1 MRIIISKFILVAVL
15 AISIFSCREE
25 EFYKYDRPEW
35 LSGKL
40 YSQVEATEGLDSF
53 AVCLKKSGVDTIIN
67 VSGSFTVFA
76 PVNEAFREFFRESPQ
91 YNKISDIPAG
101 ELEKIV
107 RYHIIQNSWTIPQL
121 SALDVYGWIDPDD
134 PNNNKPR
141 GYKRQTLLQETNRKY
156 PVTIKRGVY
165 SITDSLS
172 SNLTRTVFTPSRKY
186 VPLFF
191 DRFLGVA
198 GLSGSDYDFYFQP
211 GYSVGKMHYAGAR
224 IVSPEIYAENGIAYK
239 IDKVI
244 LPLGNAEKILSRE
257 YPGHSYSD
265 FLKMVYRYG
274 QISPN
279 MQETQK
285 LPGFRQGLAVDTL
298 YNLTFPELTFN
309 IHSELTNPPNTPATF
324 SIRYHNGLVAPTNQA
339 LEELFNKVIT
349 GPGRWPN
356 LNAVP
361 DDIYKIIVKSHMSAS
376 PVYQK
381 DFTRGF
387 INGEND
393 LVFIDPSTVVQAEY
407 ASNATFSGV
416 NKPVVPRAFSSVTG
430 PVYLN
435 PGYSIFRTALER
447 TKVIAT
453 LKRKNEN
460 YQFFIIPDNT
470 LGIDSSLFLIPD
482 LRNPDNFQFVTWD
495 KSSERYIY
503 RTTDELV
510 TQLFNQVGITQP
522 TGSGRKEFIP
532 NLAGNYIVFDWEND
546 DVSGGASSTYG
557 FMGDSVITLA
567 PRLLEQ
573 VDNGLVYEVN
583 GWFNFPQA
591 NMYATTGRYS
601 EFTKL
606 IEQAGLR
613 SNLYQRLNFISPG
626 EKYTVFIPS
635 DEALRNY
642 DTSNMTKEELTQFIK
657 YHFVRG
663 DIVFTDGKKPKGAY
677 PTMRVDESSTV
688 YNRKYSPLILNPGVD
703 KIDIMNPDGS
713 LYYRINEKNNTTN
726 TMVAEDTD
734 TSPLSFKYITV
745 GVVHVIDTVLVKYNK

>member
-1 MRIIISKFILVAVL
+1 MRIIISKVFFVAVL
-15 AISIFSCREE
+15 AISFFSCREE

-40 YSQVEATEGLDSF
+40 YSQVEATESLDSF
-53 AVCLKKSGVDTIIN
+53 AVCLKKSGIDTIIN
-67 VSGSFTVFA
+67 ISGSFTVFA
-76 PVNEAFREFFRESPQ
+76 PDNEAFREFFRESPQ

-107 RYHIIQNSWTIPQL
+107 RYHIIQNSWTIAQL
-121 SALDVYGWIDPDD
+121 GALDVYGWINPDD
-134 PNNNKPR
+134 PNNNEPR

-156 PVTIKRGVY
+156 PVTIERGVY

-172 SNLTRTVFTPSRKY
+172 SNLTRTVFTPSQKY

-198 GLSGSDYDFYFQP
+198 GLSGSDYDFYFQS
-211 GYSVGKMHYAGAR
+211 GYSGGKMHYSGAR

-244 LPLGNAEKILSRE
+244 LPLGNAEGVLLRE
-257 YPGHSYSD
+257 YPGHSYND
-265 FLKMVYRYG
+265 FLKMVYRFG

-339 LEELFNKVIT
+339 LEELYNEVIT
-349 GPGRWPN
+349 GPGRWPD

-361 DDIYKIIVKSHMSAS
+361 DDIYKIIVRSHMSAS

-381 DFTRGF
+381 DFTSGF
-387 INGEND
+387 ENGEND

-407 ASNATFSGV
+407 ASNATFTGV
-416 NKPVVPRAFSSVTG
+416 NKPIVPRAFSSVTG

-435 PGYSIFRTALER
+435 PGYSIFRSALER

-453 LKRKNEN
+453 LKRENEN
-460 YQFFIIPDNT
+460 YRFFIIPDNT
-470 LGIDSSLFLIPD
+470 LLVDSSLILDIP
-482 LRNPDNFQFVTWD
+482 NPQYPDNFRLRTYDRSVPAFIT
-495 KSSERYIY
+495 
-503 RTTDELV
+503 RTTNDLV
-510 TQLFNQVGITQP
+510 NQLFNQVGIMQP

-546 DVSGGASSTYG
+546 EVTGGANSTYG
-557 FMGDSVITLA
+557 YNGDSIITLA

-573 VDNGLVYEVN
+573 VDNGQVYEVN
-583 GWFNFPQA
+583 GWFNFPKS
-591 NMYATTGRYS
+591 NMFSVTGRYS

-613 SNLYQRLNFISPG
+613 SNLYQQLRFLLPG

-642 DTSNMTKEELTQFIK
+642 DTSNMTREELTQFIK

-677 PTMRVDESSTV
+677 PTLRVDESSTV
-688 YNRKYSPLILNPGVD
+688 YTKKYSPLILNPGVD
-703 KIDIMNPDGS
+703 KIDILNPDGS
-713 LYYRINEKNNTTN
+713 LYYRVNEKNNSTN
-726 TMVAEDTD
+726 IMVAENTAASDE
-734 TSPLSFKYITV
+734 SSNFITV
-745 GVVHVIDTVLVKYNK
+745 GVVHVIDTVLVK